1 MFVGPFFVKALH
13 GRNAVEVILTEGYDL
28 KHPTFPVSLL
38 KKYIS
43 AEGAENMPVPVPPP
57 VLEDAI
63 DPGAPSKILDEK
75 LTRVHG
81 QDCRLYLTRF
91 KNKSPDERPVVAQRS
106 IKNADVLLQPNE
118 GTQILAYSYPFCGR
132 CQPPASPEGAELRHD
147 TATGPDT
154 TTGYRTR
161 VPASGTQT
169 QPPPRSTLLSS
180 SSTLDLASHRLSYGR
195 PIPSA
200 ASCGATELCRR
211 SVRTKCRISAEYLC

>member
-91 KNKSPDERPVVAQRS
+91 KNKSPDEDQWLPKES
-106 IKNADVLLQPNE
+106 IKNADVLLRKFRAKRRNPD
-118 GTQILAYSYPFCGR
+118 TRIRAILFCGGK

-154 TTGYRTR
+154 TTGYRTESPG
-161 VPASGTQT
+161 PAGTQT
-169 QPPPRSTLLSS
+169 QPPPRSSARVSRRALNP
-180 SSTLDLASHRLSYGR
+180 LAY
-195 PIPSA
+195 
-200 ASCGATELCRR
+200 
-211 SVRTKCRISAEYLC
+211 